1 MKKNLSVL
9 AVSFFGLMAVSFFS
23 SCRGRSQQPT
33 QFVEENVEYHPLVTD
48 SAAIDSIANSGMI
61 DNDAALEMP
70 DIPKDK
76 NIDMSANDAEVMDI
90 MSGSG
95 DGELTKE
102 ADPLK
107 Q

>member
-1 MKKNLSVL
+1 MKKRIFIFPIIIFAL
-9 AVSFFGLMAVSFFS
+9 ALT
-23 SCRGRSQQPT
+23 SCRGRSQRLTPIN
-33 QFVEENVEYHPLVTD
+33 EENVEYHPLVTD
-48 SAAIDSIANSGMI
+48 SAAIDSINNAGMV
-61 DNDAALEMP
+61 DTDEPLEIP
-70 DIPKDK
+70 EIPKDK
-76 NIDMSANDAEVMDI
+76 SIDMNASDAEIMDV

>member
-1 MKKNLSVL
+1 MNKNILFVALAVL
-9 AVSFFGLMAVSFFS
+9 ALAA
-23 SCRGRSQQPT
+23 CRGRSQQPT

-76 NIDMSANDAEVMDI
+76 NIDMNANDAEVMDI

-95 DGELTKE
+95 DGELSKE